1 VLFLVFELA
10 RDRYVLDVSQIAEVL
25 PLVAITQIPQAPP
38 AVAGVLNYRGAPVPV
53 IVRRRPTL
61 RLAII
66 AACLMLG
73 SAVAVALVAEPTPE
87 EQPPPTTTPTTTAP
101 APPVSLMDPAV
112 LLGAIEPVVVTT
124 TMPTTTTEV
133 KDTTA
138 PFLEITSPRNGAEV
152 HKAEVKVTGVTE
164 PGARVTYGEH
174 KAKVADD
181 GSWSIVVGLDKGAN
195 HIEVTASDEAGNAA
209 GAEITV
215 IYVVAE
221 PTTTTT
227 TVVEEPAEFVA
238 NATFGVCTLTPPYD
252 VYFGQ
257 GEPGSTVYVQ
267 SEYGSGAVEV
277 NGEGHWEIQVFFPEA
292 PTGQAFLV
300 SVYDSLGRE
309 KAFEFKYQPEGQ
321 D

>member
-1 VLFLVFELA
+1 MSHDLDTVA
-10 RDRYVLDVSQIAEVL
+10 RQAAENL
-25 PLVAITQIPQAPP
+25 RVAVETARLHH
-38 AVAGVLNYRGAPVPV
+38 GSAPVPV

-73 SAVAVALVAEPTPE
+73 SAVAVALVAEPAPE
-87 EQPPPTTTPTTTAP
+87 APPATTATTTAP
-101 APPVSLMDPAV
+101 RRSVSLLDPV
-112 LLGAIEPVVVTT
+112 ILLGPIEPVVVTT
-124 TMPTTTTEV
+124 TMPVTTTEPA
-133 KDTTA
+133 DTTA
-138 PFLEITSPRNGAEV
+138 PILEITSPRDGAEV

-164 PGARVTYGEH
+164 PGAVVRSGEQ

-181 GSWSIVVGLDKGAN
+181 GSWSIVVGLTKGAN
-195 HIEVTASDEAGNAA
+195 RIEVTARDEAGNRASA
-209 GAEITV
+209 KITV
-215 IYVVAE
+215 TFVVAE

-227 TVVEEPAEFVA
+227 TEVGEPAEFVA
-238 NATFGVCTLTPPYD
+238 NATFGVCSLTPPYD
-252 VYFGQ
+252 VYYGK

-292 PTGQAFLV
+292 PAGQAFV
-300 SVYDSLGRE
+300 VGVYDSLGRE
-309 KAFEFKYQPEGQ
+309 KAFEFKYQPEAV